1 MSSSV
6 VKFIHNNK
14 IMEVQDVDP
23 NETLLNYIREK
34 LNKTGT
40 KEGCA
45 EGGCGACTVVL
56 GYLKNNKIFYQ
67 SVNAC
72 IVFLPTIH
80 GKQLILVEDL
90 VGKDGSLHPVQKSMV
105 NFHGSQ
111 CGFCTPGFV
120 MSLFSMYK
128 NFSSFN
134 KKIIKNSIAG
144 NLCRC
149 TGYQPI
155 INAAK
160 SLNNKNKIDQFYQTK
175 NETIKLL
182 KIINKKNNSLTINRI
197 DKKYFAPQTI
207 NELKILLK
215 KYPKSKILSG
225 GTDLSLIV
233 TKERKTINSI
243 IYINSI
249 KELNYI
255 KKNKKY
261 IEIGATT
268 PLIEFE
274 SEIIKHYPDFK
285 DILERYGSVQI
296 RNVATIAGN
305 IATASPIGDTLPL
318 LLALNAKIVI
328 SNSKNDKILYLKD
341 FFINYRKTKLKNG
354 QFIKLIKI
362 PLLQNNIFKAYKISK
377 RIDDDISAVCASFNL
392 NIKNNII
399 VSISIAYGGM
409 AAIPK
414 KALQC
419 EKSLLNK
426 DLSEKNINIA
436 QKFLEKDFNPID
448 DMRASSQY
456 RMKIAKNLLF
466 KCFQEIKN
474 NKLIRI
480 NV

>member
-14 IMEVQDVDP
+14 IMEIQDVDP
-23 NETLLNYIREK
+23 NKTLLNYIREK

-128 NFSSFN
+128 NFPSFN

-160 SLNNKNKIDQFYQTK
+160 SLNNKNKVDQFYQTK

-318 LLALNAKIVI
+318 LLALNTKIVI